1 MDPRNP
7 EFKTGPLTKAE
18 RRIVQGWTPSA
29 YDRANAKTILAW
41 APKARETIERDY
53 PNDPLTQ
60 LRRIRAIEDQE
71 EWANEVLRIR
81 NAAE

>member
-7 EFKTGPLTKAE
+7 EFKTGPLTESE
-18 RRIVQGWTPSA
+18 RHIVQGWTRA
-29 YDRANAKTILAW
+29 GLDRANAKAILAW

-60 LRRIRAIEDQE
+60 LRRLRSIDEQL
-71 EWANEVLRIR
+71 EWACDVLGIKQ
-81 NAAE
+81 AAE